1 MNSKKTINKSIF
13 LLGYMGTGK
22 TSVGRVLAEK
32 LGLDVV
38 DTDDVIVAKEGISI
52 NEIFA
57 KHGEEYF
64 RQVEARVVAEL
75 AEGEPVIISCGGGVP
90 LREENRRIIKENGI
104 SVLLTASAE
113 TIYQRIK
120 NDDQRPL
127 LKDNMTVEHI
137 QDMLDKRIAAYEEA
151 SKIVVDTEN
160 KSVDDICQEIIKRFS
175 S

>member
-22 TSVGRVLAEK
+22 TSVGRVLAEM

-90 LREENRRIIKENGI
+90 LREENRSIIKENGI

-137 QDMLDKRIAAYEEA
+137 QDMLNKRKAAYEEA
-151 SKIVVDTEN
+151 SIIVVDTEN
-160 KSVDDICQEIIKRFS
+160 KSIGDICVEIMEEL
-175 S
+175 